1 MPLRFNKRI
10 SLGKFLRLN
19 ISKSGVGVTVGPR
32 GAHLTVGPRGTS
44 ATVGVPGTG
53 LSYTQ
58 KIDGTSIGRFDA
70 GSPATAKSQISNPKS
85 QIRDPSPF
93 APEYE
98 KELVKGLNGYYAG
111 QTDAALPHFLA
122 AAPQESA
129 AAIFAAFILG
139 LGGREGGRT
148 QAIQLLE
155 AVVQSDAKLPTVL
168 MQKYLASITL
178 PVAISPTV
186 SAEAPVG
193 GLAAALLLA
202 ELYQADGQVDNAIGL
217 LDDIADLSK
226 DPALTLSLCELLA
239 SKGMWNEIIELAKDT
254 TAAGDATLET
264 KLYYGRAML
273 EKGLAEAAVSVFTGA
288 LKKKKGI
295 SAPLLHEAR
304 YWRAIA
310 YEKLGKRSQAGK
322 EFQKLYA
329 EAPDFRDVAKRVPA
343 S

>member
-19 ISKSGVGVTVGPR
+19 ISKSGVGVSVGPR
-32 GAHLTVGPRGTS
+32 GAHLTVGPRGAS
-44 ATVGVPGTG
+44 ASVGLPGTG

-58 KIDGTSIGRFDA
+58 KIDGTSIGRFGA

-85 QIRDPSPF
+85 QIRDPGPF

-98 KELVKGLNGYYAG
+98 KELVKGLNDYYAG

-129 AAIFAAFILG
+129 AAIFAFI

-178 PVAISPTV
+178 PLAISPTV

-202 ELYQADGQVDNAIGL
+202 ELYQADGQIDNAIGL

-239 SKGMWNEIIELAKDT
+239 SKSMWNEIIEFAKGA
-254 TAAGDATLET
+254 TAADDATLET

-273 EKGLAEAAVSVFTGA
+273 EKGLAEAAVSVFTDA

-329 EAPDFRDVAKRVPA
+329 DAPDFRDVAKRVPA

>member
-32 GAHLTVGPRGTS
+32 GAHLTVGPRGTA
-44 ATVGVPGTG
+44 ATVGIPGTG

-58 KIDGTSIGRFDA
+58 KIDGASVGKFS
-70 GSPATAKSQISNPKS
+70 SPSMPAVSRPTLHAPQHF
-85 QIRDPSPF
+85 RDPGPF
-93 APEYE
+93 APDYE
-98 KELVKGLNGYYAG
+98 KALVKGLNDYYAG

-139 LGGREGGRT
+139 GREGGRT
-148 QAIQLLE
+148 RAIQLLE

-178 PVAISPTV
+178 PLAISPTV
-186 SAEAPVG
+186 SAEAPVD

-202 ELYQADGQVDNAIGL
+202 ELYQADGQIDNAIGL

-254 TAAGDATLET
+254 PAADDATLET

-273 EKGLAEAAVSVFTGA
+273 EKGLAEAAVSVFTEA

-295 SAPLLHEAR
+295 SAPLLQEAR

>member
-32 GAHLTVGPRGTS
+32 GASVTVGPRGTH
-44 ATVGVPGTG
+44 ATVGLPGTG

-58 KIDGTSIGRFDA
+58 KVNGTKVGGFDSVTA
-70 GSPATAKSQISNPKS
+70 AKSQFSSLQS
-85 QIRDPSPF
+85 QIRDPGPF

-98 KELVKGLNGYYAG
+98 KELVKGLNDYYAG

-129 AAIFAAFILG
+129 AAIFAAFI

-186 SAEAPVG
+186 SAEAPVD

-202 ELYQADGQVDNAIGL
+202 ELYQADGQIDNAIGL

-239 SKGMWNEIIELAKDT
+239 SKSMWNEIIELAKDT
-254 TAAGDATLET
+254 PAADDATLET

-273 EKGLAEAAVSVFTGA
+273 EKGLPEAAVSVFTEA

-310 YEKLGKRSQAGK
+310 YERLGKKAQANK

-329 EAPDFRDVAKRVPA
+329 EAPDFRDVAKRAPA